1 MWYQRLPERYVN
13 TSTGWETVNLTFTAE
28 LVTTQQ
34 KGEITHFYSK
44 SATED
49 DGKTRIGHEYWL
61 REYKD
66 KKEDIN
72 NVETVVAIF
81 DYPEATGEKKDAD
94 NTFLWDYYYSKNYNE
109 VGKAGKDA
117 NTDIYQTYYES
128 GRDLSEYPL
137 LANGKPYIIGF
148 PGTTYREFDLSGNWV
163 PQNTAATAPAKLDR
177 QTITFASAAAAS
189 IAVSDGEKAGVTKDN
204 YTFKPNYLGKEM
216 TGYMM
221 NTVGNCFEITDEA
234 VATIPFRP
242 YFVAASSGN
251 APRRSNAK
259 YIVFDSAESSFAI
272 GDDDPAE
279 DKLGESVDIRPG
291 KRSVVVTSNLRKTAD
306 VRIFNVGG
314 LCIANFNIEP
324 GQTIEHPI
332 YRDGVYVVHAA
343 GGRYR
348 TKLAVK

>member
-1 MWYQRLPERYVN
+1 
-13 TSTGWETVNLTFTAE
+13 
-28 LVTTQQ
+28 
-34 KGEITHFYSK
+34 
-44 SATED
+44 
-49 DGKTRIGHEYWL
+49 
-61 REYKD
+61 
-66 KKEDIN
+66 
-72 NVETVVAIF
+72 VASF

-128 GRDLSEYPL
+128 GRDLQQYPL
-137 LANGKPYIIGF
+137 LANGTPYIIGF

-163 PQNTAATAPAKLDR
+163 SQNTAATAPAKLDR
-177 QTITFASAAAAS
+177 QTITFASSAAAS
-189 IAVSDGEKAGVTKDN
+189 IAVSDDEKAGVTKDN